1 MGLPRTPS
9 QTVGPFFSFGLC
21 TRPLNELVPPGSE
34 AAVRVR
40 GRVLDGSGQPLADA
54 LVEVWHQGLGAG
66 FGRCGTDD
74 DGQFQFVIAPPQG
87 VAGQAPHLAV
97 LVFARGLLKPLLTR
111 LYLPDEAAN
120 AGDPVLSALPPEQ
133 AATMIAKPDGDGLR
147 FDIHLQGERQTA
159 FFAPEVVPE

>member
-21 TRPLNELVPPGSE
+21 TRPMHELVPPGSQ
-34 AAVRVR
+34 AAVRVC
-40 GRVLDGSGQPLADA
+40 GQVLDGAGQPLPDA
-54 LVEVWHQGLGAG
+54 MLEVWREGLG

-74 DGQFQFVIAPPQG
+74 DGRFEFVIAPPRA

-120 AGDPVLSALPPEQ
+120 AGDPVLSALPAEQ
-133 AATMIAKPDGDGLR
+133 AATMIATPDGDGLR

-159 FFAPEVVPE
+159 FLAV

>member
-1 MGLPRTPS
+1 MGPARTPS

-21 TRPLNELVPPGSE
+21 KRPLNELVPADAAE
-34 AAVRVR
+34 AVELH
-40 GRVLDGSGQPLADA
+40 GQVLDGAGQPLADA
-54 LVEVWHQGLGAG
+54 LVEVWQQGLGTG
-66 FGRCGTDD
+66 FGRCGTD
-74 DGQFQFVIAPPQG
+74 GEGRFRFVIAPPRA

-120 AGDPVLSALPPEQ
+120 AGDPVLTALPPEQ
-133 AATMIAKPDGDGLR
+133 AATMVAAADGGGLR

-159 FFAPEVVPE
+159 FLAI

>member
-21 TRPLNELVPPGSE
+21 TRPLNELVPAD
-34 AAVRVR
+34 AAGAVELH
-40 GRVLDGSGQPLADA
+40 GQVLDGAGGPLVDA
-54 LVEVWHQGLGAG
+54 MVEVWQKGLGAG

-74 DGQFQFVIAPPQG
+74 DGRFRFVIAPPRA

-97 LVFARGLLKPLLTR
+97 LVFARGLLKPILTR

-120 AGDPVLSALPPEQ
+120 AADPVLSALPAEQ

-159 FFAPEVVPE
+159 FFAL